1 MKKYF
6 RVAGKLGF
14 VLWLIS
20 FVTLIIFY
28 IKSAVPQKVQN
39 ITVGGLEWWGHLYYI
54 VAIILDLILGPAVC
68 LLLIHVGNQ
77 KDHKTTPLRDSV
89 TTNTKT
95 LTLDSTIEDK
105 PSIRKTVNPEDYVKI
120 KYYHMT
126 KEVLIYNN
134 SFTKYFEIGKITD
147 FQSDK
152 NEVSFVYS
160 FKTYEFVFE
169 SIEDVQRLQKILKL

>member
-6 RVAGKLGF
+6 RFAGKLGF

-20 FVTLIIFY
+20 FITLIIFY

-77 KDHKTTPLRDSV
+77 KDHKAKPSKNSV

-105 PSIRKTVNPEDYVKI
+105 PSTKKTVNLEDYVKI

-134 SFTKYFEIGKITD
+134 TFTKYFEIGKITD
-147 FQSDK
+147 FQSNN

-169 SIEDVQRLQKILKL
+169 TIEDVQRLRKILKL